1 MGRDICA
8 FHPWCLLGV
17 GNCERIGEER
27 LDMPLAGF
35 NRETCKSKV
44 FRGGGDVEVV
54 VKIWEDL
61 FLFFGPAALLSIYFP
76 LACYCS
82 FFPLL
87 TSSPFATHVSQKEEK
102 ISG

>member
-1 MGRDICA
+1 
-8 FHPWCLLGV
+8 
-17 GNCERIGEER
+17 
-27 LDMPLAGF
+27 
-35 NRETCKSKV
+35 
-44 FRGGGDVEVV
+44 V